1 MKEPM
6 KEKDSP
12 VLALSEKLNVDL
24 MRLHGACNYCG
35 DPSGRRGGGTSAVMI
50 QSFQQK
56 PLHNTGTKE
65 RVSAKSHC
73 EAV

>member
-12 VLALSEKLNVDL
+12 ALALSEKLNVDL

-35 DPSGRRGGGTSAVMI
+35 DPSGRRGGGDECSHDSELSAEATA
-50 QSFQQK
+50 QYR
-56 PLHNTGTKE
+56 HEG
-65 RVSAKSHC
+65 KSQR
-73 EAV
+73 